1 MKKLI
6 IGLIVSLGLAGCIVE
21 PMPLTSKQ
29 LNFQYDYRVE
39 GVKKVELWK
48 RARNHI
54 ATIFGDSKS
63 VIRVADENEGVIYGR
78 GLVGWTFDTLAA
90 VSCLSN
96 FDLRFKAKDGKAR
109 MQIELLNRVPAL
121 SECKGFSLPHEDGY
135 NQIKINFSNI
145 DKGMKKALSKKSSLD
160 DF

>member
-1 MKKLI
+1 MKKII
-6 IGLIVSLGLAGCIVE
+6 IGLIVSLVLAGCIVE

-63 VIRVADENEGVIYGR
+63 VIRVAD
-78 GLVGWTFDTLAA
+78 
-90 VSCLSN
+90 
-96 FDLRFKAKDGKAR
+96 
-109 MQIELLNRVPAL
+109 
-121 SECKGFSLPHEDGY
+121 
-135 NQIKINFSNI
+135 
-145 DKGMKKALSKKSSLD
+145 
-160 DF
+160 